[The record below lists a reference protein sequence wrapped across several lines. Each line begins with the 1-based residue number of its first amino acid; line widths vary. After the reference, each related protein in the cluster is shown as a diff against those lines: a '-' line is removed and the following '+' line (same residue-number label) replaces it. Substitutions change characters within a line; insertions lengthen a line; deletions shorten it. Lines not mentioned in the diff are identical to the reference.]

1 MEPTWTFNIGPIAF
15 DGTVT
20 TMTLL
25 TMVIVFVLVF
35 WASRKMQLKPS
46 GKQNVLEWIVD
57 FVNGIGKDMLG
68 AHEAP
73 RYSLMSFTL
82 FVFLL
87 VANCLGLITKLNA
100 NVGGVS
106 GAQIWKSPTANAA
119 FDLTLALMVIVLA
132 NVFGVAKFGF
142 AKYIRVAFW
151 KKPVGLLPMNI
162 LEEFTN
168 TLSLGL
174 RLYGNIF
181 AGEIMLGLIASMV
194 HAAPF
199 YYPLAII
206 LEIAWIGFS
215 LFISA
220 LQAYVFVLLTNL
232 YISHKVLEE
241 E

>member
-1 MEPTWTFNIGPIAF
+1 MESTWTFNIGPIAF
-15 DGTVT
+15 DGTIT
-20 TMTLL
+20 TMTAL
-25 TMVIVFVLVF
+25 TILIVFGLVF

-46 GKQNVLEWIVD
+46 GKQNVLEWVID
-57 FVNGIGKDMLG
+57 FINGIGKDMLG
-68 AHEAP
+68 SHEAP
-73 RYSLMSFTL
+73 RYSLLSFTL
-82 FVFLL
+82 FSFLL
-87 VANCLGLITKLNA
+87 IANSIGLITKL
-100 NVGGVS
+100 S
-106 GAQIWKSPTANAA
+106 TPDDISLWKSPTANASV
-119 FDLTLALMVIVLA
+119 DLTLALLVIVLA
-132 NVFGVAKFGF
+132 NVFGVQKFGF
-142 AKYIRVAFW
+142 KKYFQVAFW
-151 KKPVGLLPMNI
+151 HNPKPLLPMNI

-194 HAAPF
+194 SIGTWI
-199 YYPLAII
+199 YPIAII

-232 YISHKVLEE
+232 YISHKVIEE